1 MTDTRTPA
9 PASFWVPGRD
19 NTPPQETVPLGPA
32 AASRGLRL
40 QATDPGTGTA
50 PRATEVADGVWE
62 ISFRTG
68 RTALELTVLVPAA
81 DAVAWWQPGSTT
93 PHATIPPSWGDPAD
107 TTALVGLPLGAL
119 LLRQDRTGL
128 VYALDAG
135 SHRTSVR
142 AGLVEES
149 ADFAV
154 MVTVPDAVPGEEV
167 RLLLDVSGRAF
178 AEAVPDTGRRLQRDG
193 GPAVVPGAE
202 DAVLCTWY
210 FAHQDV
216 TAAAVLAQADRAA
229 ELGFGTVIVDDG
241 WQTMSL
247 ARGYGSCGDWEAA
260 AEKFPDPAGLVAD
273 LRARGLRTMWWVGT
287 PFLGHHA
294 GARTAGLAT
303 RYEETALDAA
313 VLDPR
318 DDATRRYL
326 VERIR
331 DLVVKTGADGV
342 KLDFLERFATEVPDD
357 PSPHSPVT
365 ATVRLLAE
373 ITEALEAAGV
383 RPLVEFREPYVHPA
397 VGRFATMLRVGDCP
411 LSAAQNRVGIVDLR
425 LARPGT
431 PVHSDPI
438 MWSAQ
443 DTAERV
449 AHHLINALFGVPQVS
464 VDLVR
469 LDAAPSEALA
479 FWMRVWRTYR
489 ETLLHGALL
498 PERPDLG
505 YPLVASH
512 DDDRHVVAR
521 YAPQPVTLPRRPWRE
536 VLIAN
541 ADDSAPLV
549 VNDAFPMSV
558 RLEIWDARGRRTHR
572 SLAELAAGP
581 SVLPVPS
588 GGLARLSHPD
598 LDPGPDL

>member
-1 MTDTRTPA
+1 MTDTRSLA

-19 NTPPQETVPLGPA
+19 HAPPQEPVLLGATA
-32 AASRGLRL
+32 AACGLRL
-40 QATDPGTGTA
+40 QATDTA
-50 PRATEVADGVWE
+50 QATERDAGVWE
-62 ISFRTG
+62 VSFRTG
-68 RTALELTVLVPAA
+68 RAALELTVLIPAA
-81 DAVAWWQPGSTT
+81 DAVTWWHPGSTA

-107 TTALVGLPLGAL
+107 TTALAGIPIGAL
-119 LLRQDRTGL
+119 LVRQDRTGL

-154 MVTVPDAVPGEEV
+154 MVTVEDAPPGEEI
-167 RLLLDVSGRAF
+167 RLLLDVSGRRF
-178 AEAVPDTGRRLQRDG
+178 AEAVPDTGRWLQRDSV
-193 GPAVVPGAE
+193 PAVAPGAE

-229 ELGFGTVIVDDG
+229 ALGFGVVIVDDG
-241 WQTMSL
+241 WQTTSL

-260 AEKFPDPAGLVAD
+260 AEKFPDPAGMIAD

-287 PFLGHHA
+287 PFLGFS
-294 GARTAGLAT
+294 ARARDAGLAT
-303 RYEETALDAA
+303 RYEETELDTA

-318 DDATRRYL
+318 DEATRRHL

-342 KLDFLERFATEVPDD
+342 KLDFLERFGTPVADD
-357 PSPHSPVT
+357 PSPHSPVA

-373 ITEALEAAGV
+373 ITDAIGEAGPQ
-383 RPLVEFREPYVHPA
+383 PLIEFREPYVHPA

-411 LSAAQNRVGIVDLR
+411 LSATQNRVGIIDLR
-425 LARPGT
+425 MARPGT
-431 PVHSDPI
+431 PIHSDPI
-438 MWSAQ
+438 MWAAD

-469 LDAAPSEALA
+469 LDDAPSDALA
-479 FWMRVWRTYR
+479 FWLRVWRVYR
-489 ETLLHGALL
+489 QTLLHGELL
-498 PERPDLG
+498 PERPDLL
-505 YPLVASH
+505 YPLIAAH
-512 DDDRHVVAR
+512 DGDRHVVAR
-521 YAPQPVTLPRRPWRE
+521 YAPQAVTLPKGPWRE

-549 VNDAFPMSV
+549 VNDAFPMSI

-572 SLAELAAGP
+572 SLAELASGP

-598 LDPGPDL
+598 LDPGPEL

>member
-1 MTDTRTPA
+1 
-9 PASFWVPGRD
+9 VL
-19 NTPPQETVPLGPA
+19 LGATA
-32 AASRGLRL
+32 AARGLRL
-40 QATDPGTGTA
+40 QATGTA
-50 PRATEVADGVWE
+50 QATERDDGVWE
-62 ISFRTG
+62 VSFRTG
-68 RTALELTVLVPAA
+68 RAALELTVLIPAA
-81 DAVAWWQPGSTT
+81 DAVTWWRPGSTV

-107 TTALVGLPLGAL
+107 TTALAGIPLGAL
-119 LLRQDRTGL
+119 LVRQDRTGL

-154 MVTVPDAVPGEEV
+154 MVTVEDARPGEEI
-167 RLLLDVSGRAF
+167 RLLLDVSGRPF
-178 AEAVPDTGRRLQRDG
+178 AEAVPDTGRWLQRDG
-193 GPAVVPGAE
+193 GPAVAPGAE

-229 ELGFGTVIVDDG
+229 ALGFGVVIVDDG

-260 AEKFPDPAGLVAD
+260 AEKFPDPAGMVAD

-287 PFLGHHA
+287 PFLGFGA
-294 GARTAGLAT
+294 RARTAGLAT
-303 RYEETALDAA
+303 RYEETDLDTA

-318 DDATRRYL
+318 DDATRRHL
-326 VERIR
+326 VERVR
-331 DLVVKTGADGV
+331 DLVVGTGADGV
-342 KLDFLERFATEVPDD
+342 KLDFLERFATPVPDD
-357 PSPHSPVT
+357 PSPHSPVA

-373 ITEALEAAGV
+373 ITDAVREAGTQ
-383 RPLVEFREPYVHPA
+383 PLIEFREPYVHPA

-411 LSAAQNRVGIVDLR
+411 LSATQNRVGIIDLR

-431 PVHSDPI
+431 PIHSDPI
-438 MWSAQ
+438 MWAAD

-464 VDLVR
+464 MDLVR
-469 LDAAPSEALA
+469 LDDAPSDALA
-479 FWMRVWRTYR
+479 FWLRVWRVYR
-489 ETLLHGALL
+489 QTLLHGELL
-498 PERPDLG
+498 PVRPDLL
-505 YPLVASH
+505 YPLIAAR
-512 DDDRHVVAR
+512 DGDRHVVAR
-521 YAPQPVTLPRRPWRE
+521 YAPHAVTLPTGPWRE

-549 VNDAFPMSV
+549 VNDAYPMSV

-572 SLAELAAGP
+572 SLAELSSGP

-588 GGLARLSHPD
+588 GGLARLSHPE
-598 LDPGPDL
+598 LDTGPEL

>member
-1 MTDTRTPA
+1 MTDTRSPA

-19 NTPPQETVPLGPA
+19 TAPPQEPVPLGTTA
-32 AASRGLRL
+32 TARGLRL
-40 QATDPGTGTA
+40 QATGTG
-50 PRATEVADGVWE
+50 PVRAAELADGVWE
-62 ISFRTG
+62 VAFRTG
-68 RTALELTVLVPAA
+68 PAPLELTVLVPAA
-81 DAVAWWQPGSTT
+81 DAVTWWHPGSTA
-93 PHATIPPSWGDPAD
+93 PHATIPPSWGEPAD
-107 TTALVGLPLGAL
+107 TTALTGLPFGAL
-119 LLRQDRTGL
+119 LRRQDRTGL

-154 MVTVPDAVPGEEV
+154 MVTVGDAEPGEEV
-167 RLLLDVSGRAF
+167 RLLLDVSGRPF
-178 AEAVPDTGRRLQRDG
+178 ATAVPDTGRWLQRGDG
-193 GPAVVPGAE
+193 PPVTPGAE

-229 ELGFGTVIVDDG
+229 ALGFGVVIVDDG

-260 AEKFPDPAGLVAD
+260 TEKFPDPAGLIAE

-294 GARTAGLAT
+294 EARTANLAT
-303 RYEETALDAA
+303 RYDERELDAA

-318 DDATRRYL
+318 DDATRHYL
-326 VERIR
+326 VRRIR
-331 DLVVKTGADGV
+331 DLVVETGADGV
-342 KLDFLERFATEVPDD
+342 KLDFLERFATPVPDD
-357 PSPHSPVT
+357 PSPHSPVA

-373 ITEALEAAGV
+373 ITDAVAAAGI
-383 RPLVEFREPYVHPA
+383 RPLIEFREPYVHPA

-411 LSAAQNRVGIVDLR
+411 LSATQNRVGIVDLR

-431 PVHSDPI
+431 PIHSDPI
-438 MWSAQ
+438 MWAS
-443 DTAERV
+443 DDSAERV
-449 AHHLINALFGVPQVS
+449 AHHLVNALFGVPQVS
-464 VDLVR
+464 VDLVG
-469 LDAAPSEALA
+469 LDDAPADALA

-489 ETLLHGALL
+489 DTLLHGELL
-498 PERPDLG
+498 PERPDLL
-505 YPLVASH
+505 YPLIAAH
-512 DDDRHVVAR
+512 DEDRHIVAR
-521 YAPQPVTLPRRPWRE
+521 YAPHAVTLPKRPWRE

-549 VNDAFPMSV
+549 VNDSFPMSV
-558 RLEIWDARGRRTHR
+558 RLEIWDARGRLVHR
-572 SLAELAAGP
+572 SLAELSSGP

-598 LDPGPDL
+598 LEPGPRL

>member
-1 MTDTRTPA
+1 MTDTRSPA

-19 NTPPQETVPLGPA
+19 NAPPQEPVPLGGTA
-32 AASRGLRL
+32 TARGLRL
-40 QATDPGTGTA
+40 QATETGA
-50 PRATEVADGVWE
+50 AQAAEVADGVWE
-62 ISFRTG
+62 VLFRTG
-68 RTALELTVLVPAA
+68 PAALELTVLIPAA
-81 DAVAWWQPGSTT
+81 DAVTWWHPGSTV
-93 PHATIPPSWGDPAD
+93 PHATIPPSWGDPVV
-107 TTALVGLPLGAL
+107 TTALMGIPVGAL

-149 ADFAV
+149 AHFAV
-154 MVTVPDAVPGEEV
+154 MVTVEDAGPDEEI
-167 RLLLDVSGRAF
+167 RLLLDVSGRTF
-178 AEAVPDTGRRLQRDG
+178 AEAVPDTGRWLQRDG
-193 GPAVVPGAE
+193 GAPVVPGAE

-216 TAAAVLAQADRAA
+216 TAAAVLDQADRAA

-241 WQTMSL
+241 WQTTSL

-260 AEKFPDPAGLVAD
+260 TGKFPDPAGMVAR

-294 GARTAGLAT
+294 GARAAGLAT
-303 RYEETALDAA
+303 RYEETELDAS

-318 DDATRRYL
+318 DDATRRHL

-342 KLDFLERFATEVPDD
+342 KLDFLERFATPVPDD
-357 PSPHSPVT
+357 PSPRSPVA

-373 ITEALEAAGV
+373 ITAAVEGAGV

-411 LSAAQNRVGIVDLR
+411 LSATQNRVGIVDLR
-425 LARPGT
+425 MARPGT
-431 PVHSDPI
+431 PIHSDPI
-438 MWSAQ
+438 MWASD

-464 VDLVR
+464 VDLVG
-469 LDAAPSEALA
+469 LDDAPSDALA

-489 ETLLHGALL
+489 ETLLHGELL
-498 PERPDLG
+498 AQRPDLL
-505 YPLVASH
+505 YPLVAAH
-512 DDDRHVVAR
+512 DRDRHVVAR
-521 YAPQPVTLPRRPWRE
+521 YAPHAVTLPKRPWRE

-549 VNDAFPMSV
+549 VNDALPMSV
-558 RLEIWDARGRRTHR
+558 RLEVWDARGRRTHR
-572 SLAELAAGP
+572 SLVELTSGP

-598 LDPGPDL
+598 LDPGPEL

>member
-1 MTDTRTPA
+1 MTDTRSPA
-9 PASFWVPGRD
+9 AASIWVPGRD
-19 NTPPQETVPLGPA
+19 DAAPQHPVPLSGSA
-32 AASRGLRL
+32 TACGLRL
-40 QATDPGTGTA
+40 QATEPTQ
-50 PRATEVADGVWE
+50 ATERYDGVWE
-62 ISFRTG
+62 VSFRTSG
-68 RTALELTVLVPAA
+68 AALELTVLIPAA
-81 DAVAWWQPGSTT
+81 DAVTWWCPGSTV

-107 TTALVGLPLGAL
+107 TTALAGIPLGAL
-119 LLRQDRTGL
+119 LVRRDGTAL

-149 ADFAV
+149 AEFAV
-154 MVTVPDAVPGEEV
+154 MVTVTDARPGEEI
-167 RLLLDVSGRAF
+167 RLLLDVSGRPF
-178 AEAVPDTGRRLQRDG
+178 AHAVPDTGRWLQGDG
-193 GPAVVPGAE
+193 GPAPAPGAE

-229 ELGFGTVIVDDG
+229 ALGFGVVIVDDG
-241 WQTMSL
+241 WQTMSQ

-260 AEKFPDPAGLVAD
+260 AEKFPDPAGMVAA
-273 LRARGLRTMWWVGT
+273 LRARGLRTLWWVGT
-287 PFLGHHA
+287 PLLGFGA
-294 GARTAGLAT
+294 QARTAQLAT
-303 RYEETALDAA
+303 RYEEFELDAA

-318 DDATRRYL
+318 DDATRCHL
-326 VERIR
+326 VERVR

-342 KLDFLERFATEVPDD
+342 KLDFLERFGTPVPDD
-357 PSPHSPVT
+357 PSPHSPVA
-365 ATVRLLAE
+365 ATLRLLAE
-373 ITEALEAAGV
+373 ITDAVKEAGTQ
-383 RPLVEFREPYVHPA
+383 PLIEFREPYVHPA

-431 PVHSDPI
+431 PIHSDPI
-438 MWSAQ
+438 MWAAD

-464 VDLVR
+464 MDLVR
-469 LDAAPSEALA
+469 LGDAASDALA
-479 FWMRVWRTYR
+479 FWIRVWRTYR
-489 ETLLHGALL
+489 HTLLRGALL
-498 PERPDLG
+498 PERPDLL
-505 YPLVASH
+505 YPLVAAR
-512 DDDRHVVAR
+512 DGDRHVVAR
-521 YAPQPVTLPRRPWRE
+521 YAPHAVTLPTGPWRE

-549 VNDAFPMSV
+549 VNDALPMSV

-572 SLAELAAGP
+572 SLAEVASGP

-598 LDPGPDL
+598 HEPGPEL